1 LALLLAAIGCVHCS
15 RAAAPTDAETSAA
28 LQSAVSAPTPAF
40 VPEGGKRARRVWQE
54 EQRFYERNGYQL
66 VWIAGNRR
74 RTQIDGLIRA
84 LRVADQDGL
93 RPTDYNGDAID
104 QLRSAPPT
112 RQTTID
118 LDLRA
123 THAYLHYGW
132 DLLHGTIDP
141 EEVDPHWHASRSDVD
156 LVSALEAALRDN
168 QIEQS
173 LQNLPPKTPQYLGL
187 KHQLALATQQG
198 DEATIQRV
206 ATNMDRWRWLP
217 KDVGS
222 RYVMVN
228 IPAMRL
234 EVMDGGTGALSMNV
248 IIGKKGSPTPVL
260 SDQMT
265 SVVFSPYWNIP
276 DNIAEGEIAPKAER
290 DPAYLARNRIE
301 IDEEDGR
308 YRQRPGAGNSL
319 GLVKFVFPNHFNVYL
334 HDTPARALFDRVER
348 DLSHGCVRVEQPLEL
363 AKYVLRDRPE
373 WTVERID
380 AAMHAGVERSVALKE
395 PLPIHLVY
403 FTAWEEDGALKRAPD
418 VYGHDRRHDAV
429 SSPR

>member
-1 LALLLAAIGCVHCS
+1 LHYA
-15 RAAAPTDAETSAA
+15 
-28 LQSAVSAPTPAF
+28 
-40 VPEGGKRARRVWQE
+40 W
-54 EQRFYERNGYQL
+54 
-66 VWIAGNRR
+66 
-74 RTQIDGLIRA
+74 
-84 LRVADQDGL
+84 
-93 RPTDYNGDAID
+93 
-104 QLRSAPPT
+104 
-112 RQTTID
+112 
-118 LDLRA
+118 DLR
-123 THAYLHYGW
+123 
-132 DLLHGTIDP
+132 HGAVDP

-156 LVSALEAALRDN
+156 LVSALEGALRDN

-173 LQNLPPKTPQYLGL
+173 LHNLAPTAPQYLGL
-187 KHQLALATQQG
+187 KHQLASATQQG
-198 DEATIQRV
+198 DEATVQRV

-217 KDVGS
+217 RDVGS
-222 RYVMVN
+222 RYIMVN

-234 EVMDGGTGALSMNV
+234 EVMDGGTPALSMNV

-260 SDQMT
+260 SDRMT

-276 DNIAEGEIAPKAER
+276 ANIAEGEIAPKAER
-290 DPAYLARNRIE
+290 DPAYLERNHIE

-308 YRQRPGAGNSL
+308 YRQRPGTGNSL

-334 HDTPARALFDRVER
+334 HDTPARTLFERVER

-373 WTVERID
+373 WTVERIN

-403 FTAWEEDGALKRAPD
+403 FTAWEEDGGLKGVPD

-429 SSPR
+429 LSPR